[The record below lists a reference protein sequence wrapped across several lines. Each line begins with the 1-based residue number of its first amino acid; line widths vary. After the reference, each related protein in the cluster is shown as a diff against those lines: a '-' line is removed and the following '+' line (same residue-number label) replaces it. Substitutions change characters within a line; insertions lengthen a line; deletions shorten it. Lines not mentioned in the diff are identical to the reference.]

1 MNRKVNTVLV
11 IDDDEINL
19 VVAKV
24 VLERTWQCQVITV
37 TNALEGIAI
46 MQRQPIT
53 VVLLDIEMP
62 DIDGFE
68 TLAEIRKDP
77 RLRNIPVI
85 MLTAA
90 ADRDTVARVM
100 QQGVE
105 GYIRKPFLPE
115 KLAEQVG
122 KFLRL
127 GENAFTVLLVD
138 DDDELRT
145 ILGNWIINA
154 LPYHVLKADCAVSAM
169 EQMKSHHVHLL
180 LLDVSLP
187 DWDGFRLLDILG
199 MKSEAEEMRVLLM
212 PETDEEEEM
221 AQEAGS
227 ELLAGYI
234 RKPLEQAVLLEKL
247 VEIARQIGQKMDS
260 TSYSSLHAETA
271 DNQSSKV
278 NLKV

>member
-19 VVAKV
+19 MVAKV
-24 VLERTWQCQVITV
+24 VLERTWQCQVLTV
-37 TNALEGIAI
+37 TNAFEGIAI

-77 RLRNIPVI
+77 RIKNIPVI
-85 MLTAA
+85 MLTAV

-122 KFLRL
+122 RFLRL
-127 GENAFTVLLVD
+127 GEKAFTILLVD

-145 ILGNWIINA
+145 IVGNWISNA
-154 LPYHVLKADCAVSAM
+154 LPYHVLKADSAVSAM
-169 EQMKSHHVHLL
+169 EQMKSHHLQLL
-180 LLDVSLP
+180 LLDVGLP
-187 DWDGFRLLDILG
+187 DWDGFRLLDILD
-199 MKSEAEEMRVLLM
+199 MKPDVGEMRVLLM

-227 ELLAGYI
+227 DLLAGYI

-247 VEIARQIGQKMDS
+247 VETARQIGHKMDG
-260 TSYSSLHAETA
+260 TAYGSLHAEN
-271 DNQSSKV
+271 DENQSSKI